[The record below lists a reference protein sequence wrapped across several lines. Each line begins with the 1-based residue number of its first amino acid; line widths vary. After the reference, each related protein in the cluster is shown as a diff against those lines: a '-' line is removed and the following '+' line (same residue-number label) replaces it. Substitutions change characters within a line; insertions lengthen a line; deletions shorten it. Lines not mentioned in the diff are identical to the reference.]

1 MSDHELERIRLKKV
15 ELLLK
20 QQSVPKE
27 IIMIQDEGEFNK
39 LLIDFPE
46 KIVII
51 DFWAVWCSPCK
62 IFAPVFKKLHQEY
75 QNDFLFV
82 KINVDDNPNIALKYG
97 VSSIPTT
104 VFLKGGNLLKSI
116 VGSVNYTTLKP
127 ILEQFKL

>member
-82 KINVDDNPNIALKYG
+82 KINVDDNPNIALKYR

-104 VFLKGGNLLKSI
+104 VFLKRGKLLKSI
-116 VGSVNYTTLKP
+116 VGSVNYTALKL
-127 ILEQFKL
+127 ILEQFKI